1 MDITTELVKR
11 LVEEQFPQWK
21 DLEVRPVARSGHDNR
36 TFHLGNTMAVRL
48 PSGKNYAAQ
57 SAKEIRWLPY
67 LQNHLDFPISKPV
80 AAGKPTEY
88 YPFPWSVNLWLEG
101 NTLFEEDPLDQQLF
115 AKDLAA
121 ALKKLQAIDGSDGPR
136 AGIHNF
142 YRGGDLKVYHTETV
156 EACRQLAD
164 VLPVSRL
171 SAIWDRCISS
181 IYQDKEVWVHGDIAP
196 GNILLQNHH
205 FHALIDF
212 GVMAVGD
219 PACDYAMAWTYFDKK
234 ARKIFLDGLKED
246 MVDRARGWALWKAL
260 ITYNDENPIPRENA
274 HFTIREILLEE
285 TA

>member
-1 MDITTELVKR
+1 
-11 LVEEQFPQWK
+11 
-21 DLEVRPVARSGHDNR
+21 
-36 TFHLGNTMAVRL
+36 MA

-142 YRGGDLKVYHTETV
+142 YRGGDLG
-156 EACRQLAD
+156 
-164 VLPVSRL
+164 SL
-171 SAIWDRCISS
+171 SFQHLS
-181 IYQDKEVWVHGDIAP
+181 
-196 GNILLQNHH
+196 
-205 FHALIDF
+205 
-212 GVMAVGD
+212 
-219 PACDYAMAWTYFDKK
+219 
-234 ARKIFLDGLKED
+234 
-246 MVDRARGWALWKAL
+246 
-260 ITYNDENPIPRENA
+260 
-274 HFTIREILLEE
+274 
-285 TA
+285 

>member
-121 ALKKLQAIDGSDGPR
+121 ALKKLQAIDSSDGSR

-142 YRGGDLKVYHTETV
+142 YRGGDLGSLYFQH
-156 EACRQLAD
+156 
-164 VLPVSRL
+164 L
-171 SAIWDRCISS
+171 SGQR
-181 IYQDKEVWVHGDIAP
+181 
-196 GNILLQNHH
+196 
-205 FHALIDF
+205 
-212 GVMAVGD
+212 GVGSWRY
-219 PACDYAMAWTYFDKK
+219 C
-234 ARKIFLDGLKED
+234 
-246 MVDRARGWALWKAL
+246 
-260 ITYNDENPIPRENA
+260 PREYFASKSSFSCSHRLWGYGSWRSCLRLRNGMDL
-274 HFTIREILLEE
+274 F
-285 TA
+285 